1 MKAIVNNENI
11 VVGDLSNI
19 ERQLIVDTLSYV
31 DKAKQYQLRR
41 LSKNPFNKRT
51 PFFKNLER
59 QVYGCLAKEL
69 DDGSLEIPS
78 GFFDLIKTGNIVDNR
93 VDTGA
98 TISLP
103 WVNRPHPL
111 REYQDEA
118 VSLMGS
124 NWRGLINFA
133 TGLGKT
139 LTAIYA
145 IRKIKKRT
153 LIICP
158 SQAIAENF
166 YKELV
171 LAFGESKVGYFG
183 GGKKRL
189 RDITVGIAQS
199 VNNHIEKFKEHDLGL
214 VIVDEVHHLA
224 ADTFYTIAEQLASVG
239 RMFGMT
245 ATDFRSDGKDV
256 MITAGVGSVIIKRD
270 LIWGIDNGWLA
281 EPYFIVRHV
290 STSGRDFKDDKNK
303 NYKEH
308 VLGSK
313 IMNDQIIADIQKFLN
328 KGLSVLCL
336 VDEVV
341 HGQMVSDATG
351 LMFAHGEEKNSD
363 LYLEQLNTGKIPGL
377 IGTDSKI
384 GEGCDTKN
392 VDVLILAN
400 FVAGKGP
407 LWQNIGR
414 GLRKQGSKTHV
425 IILDYCPGGS
435 QMLVNHSKKRLK
447 FYEDITNNIKV
458 I

>member
-1 MKAIVNNENI
+1 MNVIVNNENI
-11 VVGDLSNI
+11 VISNLPEI
-19 ERQLIVDTLSYV
+19 RKRALLEALSYV

-51 PFFKNLER
+51 PYYKNIEK
-59 QVYGCLAKEL
+59 QVNGCLAKVL
-69 DDGSLEIPS
+69 DDGSLDIPS
-78 GFFDLIKTGNIVDNR
+78 GFFDLVKDLNIVDNR
-93 VDTGA
+93 VDTGK

-103 WVNRPHPL
+103 WVNKPHPP
-111 REYQDEA
+111 RDYQDEA
-118 VSLMGS
+118 VSLMEV

-166 YKELV
+166 YKELIA
-171 LAFGESKVGYFG
+171 AFGEDKIGYFG

-199 VNNHIEKFKEHDLGL
+199 VNNHIEKFKEHELGL

-224 ADTFYTIAEQLASVG
+224 ADTFYNIAEKLSNVG
-239 RMFGMT
+239 RMFGLT

-256 MITAGVGSVIIKRD
+256 MITAGVGGVLIRRD
-270 LIWGIDNGWLA
+270 LIWGIENGWLA
-281 EPYFIVRHV
+281 EPYFVVRNV
-290 STSGRDFKDDKNK
+290 STIGRDFKDDKNK

-308 VLGSK
+308 VLNSK
-313 IMNDQIIADIQKFLN
+313 LINDQIVSDINKFLG

-336 VDEVV
+336 VDEID
-341 HGQMVSDATG
+341 HGRLISNATG
-351 LMFAHGEEKNSD
+351 LMFANGEDKNSD
-363 LYLEQLNTGKIPGL
+363 LYIEQLNKAKIPGL

-400 FVAGKGP
+400 FVASKGP

-425 IILDYCPGGS
+425 IILDYCPMGS
-435 QMLVNHSKKRLK
+435 TMLTNHSKKRLK
-447 FYEDITNNIKV
+447 FYKEITNNIKV
-458 I
+458 V